1 MKSKLE
7 KSLKVVFWI
16 LFAAACVALYIYIYV
31 VPDISGAL
39 TQTAVLSYESRQLT
53 ADARCIVVRSEEVV
67 RAEQAGSVSYYA
79 EENVKTRK
87 SAKVVDVYPVGGT
100 AAGYVLENTGI
111 VSYYVDGYES
121 YFTPEK
127 IKEIDPAWAL
137 ELEAEPTN
145 TVRTSTDAGQALFK
159 VVNSDS
165 WYVAL
170 IMDTEDAAK
179 FAEGQSITVAFSD
192 SSEDQ
197 VKAVINSIEE
207 KGNSWL
213 ITAEAKR
220 FYEPYLRIRTCDVQV
235 ISKTYSGLVVPLSAI
250 CCDED
255 GNEGVLVKQIDNSY
269 NFVRIKRLTTSDDIA
284 IVVQTSFT
292 ETNGAGETVTVNS
305 VKLYDEVLR
314 DAEDAQVDEE

>member
-1 MKSKLE
+1 MKSKLG

-67 RAEQAGSVSYYA
+67 KAGQAGSVSYYA

-87 SAKVVDVYPVGGT
+87 GTKVVDVYPSGGT
-100 AAGYVLENTGI
+100 AVGYTLENTGV
-111 VSYYVDGYES
+111 VSYFIDGYES

-127 IKEIDPAWAL
+127 IGDIDPAWAL

-145 TVRTSTDAGQALFK
+145 TVRTSTEANQALFK

-165 WYVAL
+165 WYMAL
-170 IMDTEDAAK
+170 IMDGDGAAK
-179 FAEGQSITVAFSD
+179 FAEGQHITVAFGENN
-192 SSEDQ
+192 EDQ
-197 VKAVINSIEE
+197 VSAVIDTIEE

-220 FYEPYLRIRTCDVQV
+220 FYEPYLRIRTCDVTV
-235 ISKTYSGLVVPLSAI
+235 ISKTYSGLVVPLTAI
-250 CCDED
+250 CTDED

-269 NFVRIKRLTTSDDIA
+269 QFVRIKRVTTSDDIA
-284 IVVQTSFT
+284 IVAQTNFS
-292 ETNGAGETVTVNS
+292 ETDESGETVTVNT

-314 DAEDAQVDEE
+314 DAEEADVNEE

>member
-1 MKSKLE
+1 MKSKLG
-7 KSLKVVFWI
+7 KSLKVVFWL

-67 RAEQAGSVSYYA
+67 KAQQAGSISYYA

-87 SAKVVDVYPVGGT
+87 GTKVVDVYPSGGT
-100 AAGYVLENTGI
+100 AAGYVLENTGV
-111 VSYYVDGYES
+111 VSYYIDGYES

-127 IKEIDPAWAL
+127 LSDIDPAWAL
-137 ELEAEPTN
+137 ELEAQPTN
-145 TVRTSTDAGQALFK
+145 TVRTTTEANQALFK

-170 IMDTEDAAK
+170 IMDAEGASK
-179 FAEGQSITVAFSD
+179 FAEGQKITVAFSD

-197 VKAVINSIEE
+197 VSAVIESVES

-213 ITAEAKR
+213 IIAEAKR
-220 FYEPYLRIRTCDVQV
+220 FYEPYLRIRTCDVKV
-235 ISKTYSGLVVPLSAI
+235 ISKTYSGLVVPLTAI
-250 CCDED
+250 CSDAE
-255 GNEGVLVKQIDNSY
+255 GHEGVLVKQIDSSY
-269 NFVRIKRLTTSDDIA
+269 DFVRIKVLTTSDDVA
-284 IVVQTSFT
+284 IVAQTSFS
-292 ETNGAGETVTVNS
+292 ETDGAGETVEVKT

-314 DAEDAQVDEE
+314 NAEDRQVSEE

>member
-1 MKSKLE
+1 MKNKLG
-7 KSLKVVFWI
+7 KSLKVVFWL
-16 LFAAACVALYIYIYV
+16 LFAAACAALYIYIYV

-39 TQTAVLSYESRQLT
+39 TQTAILSYENRQLT

-79 EENVKTRK
+79 DENVKTRK
-87 SAKVVDVYPVGGT
+87 GTKVVDVYPSGGK
-100 AAGYVLENTGI
+100 AAGYVLENTGV
-111 VSYYVDGYES
+111 VSYYIDGYES

-127 IKEIDPAWAL
+127 LGEIDPAWAL
-137 ELEAEPTN
+137 ELEAEPVN
-145 TVRTSTDAGQALFK
+145 TVRTSTESGQALFK

-179 FAEGQSITVAFSD
+179 FDEGQSITVAFGE

-197 VKAVINSIEE
+197 VRAVIDTIEE
-207 KGNSWL
+207 KGNSWI

-220 FYEPYLRIRTCDVQV
+220 FYEPYLRLRTCDVKV
-235 ISKTYSGLVVPLSAI
+235 ISKTYSGLVVPLTAI
-250 CCDED
+250 CED
-255 GNEGVLVKQIDNSY
+255 GNGNEGVLVKQIDNSY
-269 NFVRIKRLTTSDDIA
+269 EFVRIKKLTTSDGVA
-284 IVVQTSFT
+284 IVAQTSFT
-292 ETNGAGETVTVNS
+292 ETNAAGETVTVNT

-314 DAEDAQVDEE
+314 DAEDARISE